1 MKKTPDMSKA
11 DELRTRIEELE
22 DDQRCEWDDDRACE
36 IANLKLELKELEEQ
50 RERTAKGV

>member
-1 MKKTPDMSKA
+1 MSKA

-36 IANLKLELKELEEQ
+36 IANLELKLKELEEQ
-50 RERTAKGV
+50 RERMAKGL